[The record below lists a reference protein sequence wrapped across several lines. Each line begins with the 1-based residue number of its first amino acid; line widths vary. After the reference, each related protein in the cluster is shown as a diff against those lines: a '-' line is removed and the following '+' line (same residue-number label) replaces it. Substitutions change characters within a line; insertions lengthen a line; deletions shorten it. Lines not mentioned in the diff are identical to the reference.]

1 MIKQKAF
8 TLLETLLAL
17 AVGAVLII
25 VVIKKYQQYQHQIAY
40 EQTKNYLQDIFDYLR
55 ATYKMQHCEKQSN
68 SSSVIAIKN
77 FGICFDGR
85 NIISHPHPSNCTFPT
100 TGSEPNEPN
109 IAPKY
114 QLLKKGSYQ
123 AKIAQNNNP
132 IASPYKTLKDYTFKT
147 YHFEVTAKVVDPNK
161 GHSLI
166 NSLQAQEYDSASHTL
181 TFIQPV
187 NLPAQIASSSI
198 NISEKANQRR
208 FKNLITQ
215 APAPTDNIYPC
226 INQ

>member
-55 ATYKMQHCEKQSN
+55 ATYKMQHCEKQSS
-68 SSSVIAIKN
+68 SSSVIVIKN
-77 FGICFDGR
+77 FGICFEGR

-100 TGSEPNEPN
+100 IRSEPN

-114 QLLKKGSYQ
+114 QLLKEHTYS
-123 AKIAQNNNP
+123 AKIVQNNNP
-132 IASPYKTLKDYTFKT
+132 PIGSPYKQLKDYTFHT

-161 GHSLI
+161 GNSLI

-215 APAPTDNIYPC
+215 APTDNTYPC